1 VTPASAA
8 VASLTT
14 SSLTPS
20 SYASIVNGQAWPMSF
35 RPYSP
40 QVWNH
45 PLPASPQNVDA
56 ASSSRLRAYLVR
68 PSADQFAAAPAQD
81 YSHPVYY
88 ASATDPV
95 VSVDC
100 KSASY
105 GCAPATLPSFHIPAK
120 ARPAGGNDHHLGVVQ
135 PNGDEIDL
143 WNAHDPGRD
152 WQNGDTISA
161 AIGVQ
166 TSIVSNGVPP
176 MKSAT
181 SGAALA
187 AGLIRFDEI
196 TSGTIPHALF
206 VVMPCT
212 NGHRF
217 PGTTDAKSCPDGQG
231 VPVGAHIYLALSDAQ
246 INALPTSTVPA
257 ALRPVA
263 HALHQFGAFVEDT
276 GGGGSSTESAHG
288 PTTMYESVTQY
299 VAVGGNYP
307 GTAFA
312 QSHGYTSNGQQW
324 TGPGIN
330 WPALAQYL
338 QVLAPCYAAGSCA
351 Q

>member
-1 VTPASAA
+1 MI
-8 VASLTT
+8 T
-14 SSLTPS
+14 SSASPS
-20 SYASIVNGQAWPMSF
+20 SFASIVNGQAWPLSF

-45 PLPASPQNVDA
+45 PLPASPQSVDA

-68 PSADQFAAAPAQD
+68 PSADQIVAAPSQD
-81 YSHPVYY
+81 YSHPIYY
-88 ASATDPV
+88 AAANDPS

-105 GCAPATLPSFHIPAK
+105 GCSPATLPSFHIPAK
-120 ARPAGGNDHHLGVVQ
+120 ARPAGGSDHHLAVIQ

-152 WQNGDTISA
+152 WQNGDTIST
-161 AIGVQ
+161 AIAVQ
-166 TSIVSNGVPP
+166 TSITGNGVPTV
-176 MKSAT
+176 KSAT

-187 AGLIRFDEI
+187 AGLIRFDEL

-206 VVMPCT
+206 VVLPCT

-217 PGTTDAKSCPDGQG
+217 PGTTDAMNCADGQG
-231 VPVGAHIYLALSDAQ
+231 VPVGAQIYLALSDAQ
-246 INALPTSTVPA
+246 IDALPPSTVPA

-263 HALHQFGAFVEDT
+263 HALHQYGAFVEDT
-276 GGGGSSTESAHG
+276 GGGGSATESAHG
-288 PTTMYESVTQY
+288 PAPMYESETQY
-299 VAVGGNYP
+299 AAMGATYP
-307 GTAFA
+307 GIAFA
-312 QSHGYTSNGQQW
+312 QSHGYTSSGSGQF

-330 WPALAQYL
+330 WPALAPYL
-338 QVLAPCYAAGSCA
+338 QVLAPCYSAGTCA